1 MALDKNKV
9 PIALAQGIDTKTDPK
24 QLAVG
29 KMTVLENA
37 VLLKGGEVRKC
48 NGYEEFNISINSK
61 AVGSLKENIF
71 FLTDDEAFTY
81 SYGANRRTSV
91 GRYGNFKIEKL
102 AAVNQNASNPCTA
115 YCRNTD
121 VIMHVWAENDG
132 IGNYTTKYMVM
143 YARTNTILKPETVI
157 ATYASKPQVVVGYD
171 MNYFL
176 VVYEDQS
183 IGSTLK
189 AVAIDKSLW
198 NVQATVT
205 LATGITNYSGYGF
218 SLVSD
223 QSTSNSKTAYIC
235 WSCGSL
241 PAAGDS
247 RIAVFPTTYVGFTA
261 PTSKLLSGIGC
272 RYGSAISFYG
282 PDDVMFACNEGNQI
296 KTVVYD
302 KTLVNLTGLSRVVMT
317 VGASESFS
325 GVVIGDDQVSTI
337 KHIFTTTLTS
347 AGALITEQ
355 PKIEEAIVSASVTFQ
370 AKRLFV
376 QGAGIGGTT
385 LFFTESGAKKAYLP
399 IKMIQQYD
407 GNATGGYD
415 GVYTLYLIE
424 YLNENASFTA
434 PNFYVAAKFYDLNA
448 TKIYST
454 ASGGHPDYIF
464 FVAGT
469 WNGKANNFG
478 QAFFG
483 LVQEYAGNSS
493 LCVISKAGQTVMAE
507 LANNLHVTG
516 GYLGM
521 FDGVEFA
528 EHNFFQYPL
537 QVYPTNVGAGSVG
550 AGTYYYRAIYVWQDA
565 YGQIHQSGV
574 SNPTTITLAGAS
586 QVQLEISTLKLTNKS
601 SDVYIEIYRSND
613 GLNYYKLAG
622 GIGSLQKNDKT
633 VATITY
639 IDNTSQA
646 TIIGN
651 PLLYTVGGEL
661 NNFAAPACTYVSVYK
676 RRLIVAPSEDSNSFW
691 YSKDIIPA
699 TAGAI
704 GTPVSFAAEFVVS
717 VDERGGPVTATVQ
730 LDDKLL
736 IFKANSLSVM
746 VGEGPANNGAQND
759 FTTPQLVVSDTGCLY
774 GRSVVIMPLGIM
786 FQSPKGFYLCD
797 RSLSVSYIGAAVENY
812 NAIECTSG
820 NLKYDK
826 NEVWF
831 GLDNGNVLVYNY
843 YFTQWSTVAWNT
855 SDIAVLQF
863 NAIGNNVNVFKNVLV
878 AVYNNKINFENPT
891 IYRKDVAG
899 YALKFTTGWLSF
911 ADMQGFQ
918 RVYKL
923 LILGEYKSPHRLQIE
938 VSYDFID
945 TVTQTTVIDVPSS
958 TVPYEFRVFL
968 TRQKC
973 TAIKFT
979 IQDLTPTV
987 GTWDEGFALSNL
999 ALEIG
1004 VKRGLNKLSAS
1015 KSVG

>member
-1 MALDKNKV
+1 MTLEKNKV
-9 PIALAQGIDTKTDPK
+9 PIALAQGIDTKSDPK
-24 QLAVG
+24 QLAAG

-37 VLLKGGEVRKC
+37 VLLKSGEIRKA
-48 NGYEEFNISINSK
+48 NGYQEYTIVNNSRSI
-61 AVGSLKENIF
+61 GSLKENIF
-71 FLTDDEAFTY
+71 FLTDDAAYTY
-81 SYGANRRTSV
+81 SYGINRYASV
-91 GRYGNFKIEKL
+91 GRYGNFKIEKF
-102 AAVNQNASNPCTA
+102 AAVNQNASYPCTA
-115 YCRNTD
+115 YDRSGNT
-121 VIMHVWAENDG
+121 IMHVWAENDG
-132 IGNYTTKYMVM
+132 LGNYTTKYMVM
-143 YARTNTILKPETVI
+143 YAKTNTILKPETVL
-157 ATYASKPQVVVGYD
+157 ATNATKPQVVTGIGMD
-171 MNYFL
+171 YFL
-176 VVYEDQS
+176 IVYEDQS
-183 IGSTLK
+183 TGFTLK
-189 AVAIDKSLW
+189 AAAIDKSLW
-198 NVQATVT
+198 SVQATVT
-205 LATGITNYSGYGF
+205 LATGVTNYSQYGF
-218 SLVSD
+218 SLIAD
-223 QSTSNSKTAYIC
+223 QVEVNPKTAYIC

-241 PAAGDS
+241 PSAADS
-247 RIAVFPTTYVGFTA
+247 RIAVFPATYVGFTA
-261 PTSKLLSGIGC
+261 PTSVLLSGLTS
-272 RYGSAISFYG
+272 RYGSAISFASN
-282 PDDVMFACNEGNQI
+282 DIMFAFNDKLTI
-296 KTVVYD
+296 KTIVYNSTLTSVVA
-302 KTLVNLTGLSRVVMT
+302 VSRTVMT
-317 VGASESFS
+317 AGASQAFS
-325 GVVIGDDQVSTI
+325 GVVIGDSSVATI

-347 AGALITEQ
+347 AGALITQQ
-355 PKIEEAIVSASVTFQ
+355 PKIEEAIVTSTGTLTAQRVF
-370 AKRLFV
+370 L
-376 QGAGIGGTT
+376 QGGGIGGTT
-385 LFFTESGAKKAYLP
+385 LVFTESNAKKGYLP

-407 GNATGGYD
+407 GNATGGYN

-424 YLNENASFTA
+424 YFNANVFSSP
-434 PNFYVAAKFYDLNA
+434 PNLYVAAKFYDLNA
-448 TKIYST
+448 TSIYYT

-464 FVAGT
+464 FVPGRGT
-469 WNGKANNFG
+469 GKAGAFG

-550 AGTYYYRAIYVWQDA
+550 AGTYYYCAIYVWQDA

-574 SNPTTITLAGAS
+574 SNPTSITLAGAS
-586 QVQLEISTLKLTNKS
+586 QVQLDISTLKLTNKIG
-601 SDVYIEIYRSND
+601 DVYIEIYRSND
-613 GLNYYKLAG
+613 GLNFYKLAG

-633 VATITY
+633 VPTITY
-639 IDNTSQA
+639 IDNTPQA
-646 TIIGN
+646 NIISR

-661 NNFAAPACTYVSVYK
+661 NNFSAPACTYVSVYK

-704 GTPVSFAAEFVVS
+704 GSPVSFAAEFVKS

-746 VGEGPANNGAQND
+746 VGEGPANNGTQDD

-774 GRSVVIMPLGIM
+774 GRSVVIMPLGVM

-797 RSLSVSYIGAAVENY
+797 RSLSVSYLGAAVENY
-812 NAIECTSG
+812 NSIECTSG

-831 GLDNGNVLVYNY
+831 GLDNGTVLVYNY
-843 YFTQWSTVAWNT
+843 YFSQWSTFAWTT
-855 SDIAVLQF
+855 SDITVLQI
-863 NAIGNNVNVFKNVLV
+863 NIMTGADGSQLYNLLASVNS
-878 AVYNNKINFENPT
+878 NKINLEST
-891 IYRKDVAG
+891 SYRKNVSG
-899 YALKFTTGWLSF
+899 YSLKFTTGWLSF

-923 LILGEYKSPHRLQIE
+923 LILGEYKSPHRLQVE

-945 TVTQTTVIDVPSS
+945 TVTQTTVIDVPTS

-987 GTWDEGFALSNL
+987 GTWDEAFALSNL

-1004 VKRGLNKLSAS
+1004 VKRGLNKLPAS

>member
-1 MALDKNKV
+1 MLEKSNI
-9 PIALAQGIDTKTDPK
+9 PIALSQGIDTKSDPK
-24 QLAVG
+24 QLAPG

-37 VLLKGGEVRKC
+37 VLLKTGEVRKV
-48 NGYEEFNISINSK
+48 NGYDEYTIANNSRSI
-61 AVGSLKENIF
+61 GSLKENIF
-71 FLTDDEAFTY
+71 FLTDDEAYTY
-81 SYGANRRTSV
+81 SYGINKYANV

-102 AAVNQNASNPCTA
+102 AAINQNASNPCTA
-115 YCRNTD
+115 YDPSNNT
-121 VIMHVWAENDG
+121 VMHVWAENDG
-132 IGNYTTKYMVM
+132 LGNFTTKYMVM
-143 YARTNTILKPETVI
+143 YAKTNTVLKQETTI
-157 ATYASKPQVVVGYD
+157 ASLASKPQVVTGYGMD
-171 MNYFL
+171 YFL

-183 IGSTLK
+183 ALGTLK
-189 AVAIDKSLW
+189 AVAISKSLYT
-198 NVQATVT
+198 VQATVT
-205 LATGITNYSGYGF
+205 LASSITNYSGYGF
-218 SLVSD
+218 SLIAD
-223 QSTSNSKTAYIC
+223 QTEVNPKTAYIC

-241 PAAGDS
+241 PSAADS
-247 RIAVFPTTYVGFTA
+247 RIAVFPATSAGFTA
-261 PTSKLLSGIGC
+261 PTSVLLSGLTS
-272 RYGSAISFYG
+272 RYGSAIAFYG
-282 PDDVMFACNEGNQI
+282 SDIMFGFNDKLTI
-296 KTVVYD
+296 KTAVYD
-302 KTLVNLTGLSRVVMT
+302 ATLSTLVAASRTVMT
-317 VGASESFS
+317 AGASQAFS
-325 GVVIGDDQVSTI
+325 GVVIGDSATATI
-337 KHIFTTTLTS
+337 KHVFTTTLTS
-347 AGALITEQ
+347 AGALISQQ
-355 PKIEEAIVSASVTFQ
+355 PKIEEAIVTSTSTLTSQRVF
-370 AKRLFV
+370 L
-376 QGAGIGGTT
+376 QGGGIGGTT
-385 LFFTESGAKKAYLP
+385 LVFTESSAKKGYLP
-399 IKMIQQYD
+399 IKMIQQYA

-424 YLNENASFTA
+424 YFNQNVSANPPDL
-434 PNFYVAAKFYDLNA
+434 YVAAKFYDLNA
-448 TKIYST
+448 TQIYTTS
-454 ASGGHPDYIF
+454 SGGHPDYIF
-464 FVAGT
+464 FVAGRWT
-469 WNGKANNFG
+469 TKAASFG

-483 LVQEYAGNSS
+483 LVKEYAGNSS
-493 LCVISKAGQTVMAE
+493 LCVISKAGQTIMAE
-507 LANNLHVTG
+507 LANNLHVSG

-521 FDGVEFA
+521 FDGAAFA

-601 SDVYIEIYRSND
+601 SEVYIEIYRSND

-633 VATITY
+633 VPTITY
-639 IDNTSQA
+639 IDNTAQA
-646 TIIGN
+646 NIIGN
-651 PLLYTVGGEL
+651 ALLYTVGGEL

-704 GTPVSFAAEFVVS
+704 GTPVSFALEFVVS

-730 LDDKLL
+730 LDDKLV
-736 IFKANSLSVM
+736 IFKNNSLSIM

-774 GRSVVIMPLGIM
+774 GRSVVIMPLGVM

-797 RSLSVSYIGAAVENY
+797 RSLSVSYIGAPVENY
-812 NAIECTSG
+812 NSIECTSG
-820 NLKYDK
+820 NLKFDK

-831 GLDNGNVLVYNY
+831 GLDNGNVLVFNY
-843 YFTQWSTVAWNT
+843 YFSQWSSVTWTTA
-855 SDIAVLQF
+855 DITVLQINTQVGSNSAQLLNLLAAVNSNKINLESTGYRK
-863 NAIGNNVNVFKNVLV
+863 NAIG
-878 AVYNNKINFENPT
+878 YS
-891 IYRKDVAG
+891 
-899 YALKFTTGWLSF
+899 LKFTTGWLSF
-911 ADMQGFQ
+911 AQVQGFQ

-958 TVPYEFRVFL
+958 PSPYEYRVFL
-968 TRQKC
+968 SRQKC

-979 IQDLTPTV
+979 IRDLTPTV
-987 GTWDEGFALSNL
+987 GDWNEGLSISNL

-1004 VKRGLNKLSAS
+1004 VKKNLNKLSAA